1 MKNIK
6 TIKNWEQF
14 NESASI
20 NEKLSTLQIEY
31 RVYFKEML
39 AIYDVKSPAKLSE
52 EKKKDFFDNIKKYWT
67 KGSGAIKIGQD
78 LIDIIKG
85 K

>member
-1 MKNIK
+1 MKVRRIVTENNK
-6 TIKNWEQF
+6 DNH
-14 NESASI
+14 S
-20 NEKLSTLQIEY
+20 
-31 RVYFKEML
+31 M
-39 AIYDVKSPAKLSE
+39 VKWDSELEARPGRPGFERADIWATKYLPAKLSE